1 MLWGRAGNEFSCS
14 GGFFAGGRPICASG
28 GYGPGP
34 LDTIKGKSGREGEKN
49 VYNRLIRHSGN
60 KDLFQAVSLS
70 VSALASRHPFHL
82 HAEGLRG
89 TGKTTI
95 LRAAGQILP
104 PIVRVQGCVY
114 NCHPAWPHCPEHRG
128 LDAAAIERIGR
139 EVVPCPFVEISHSA
153 KVGTVLGS
161 IDLRRLVDRSR
172 PVAALLP
179 GTILQAHRGVVF
191 IDEINRLADTS
202 PELADILLDVM
213 GTKPGRVQ
221 VEETGLPVVEMPVE
235 VTVWAASNPDEEP
248 GALAQVRKQL
258 ADRFDMAV
266 TMGRPSDY
274 RAVAAILAQRAGA
287 AADAAAAVEPWRG
300 RGDFRDVA
308 VDEGLRSMLASIYV
322 DYGLESLRAVE
333 GLETAARLAALQ
345 AGRRRVL
352 PEDVALVA
360 PAILGHRTDNATL
373 TGIMNQ
379 LQANGGREP
388 WGQPGAEPGEARE
401 AKPADKAEAGAAPSR
416 WGRWWAELKR
426 RMTMDR
432 PQQERPSGDGERKTG
447 GTGRS
452 GGIADPATTA
462 IAAPPH
468 VAVPLAELPAE
479 KYVSDGDGD
488 RRG

>member
-1 MLWGRAGNEFSCS
+1 M
-14 GGFFAGGRPICASG
+14 
-28 GYGPGP
+28 
-34 LDTIKGKSGREGEKN
+34 
-49 VYNRLIRHSGN
+49 YNRLIRHSGN

-104 PIVRVQGCVY
+104 PIVRVRDCIY
-114 NCHPAWPHCPEHRG
+114 NCHPSWPHCPEHKG
-128 LDAAAIERIGR
+128 LDAAALERIGR

-161 IDLRRLVDRSR
+161 IDLRRLVDPSR
-172 PVAALLP
+172 PMAALLP

-191 IDEINRLADTS
+191 IDEINRLADTA

-258 ADRFDMAV
+258 ADRFDMVV
-266 TMGRPSDY
+266 TMGRPSEHH
-274 RAVAAILAQRAGA
+274 AVMAILAHRAGGAAEA
-287 AADAAAAVEPWRG
+287 AAFLESW
-300 RGDFRDVA
+300 RGDFRDIA
-308 VDEGLRSMLASIYV
+308 VDEGLRGILASIYV

-345 AGRRRVL
+345 AGRSRVL
-352 PEDVALVA
+352 LQDVALVA
-360 PAILGHRTDNATL
+360 PAVLGHRTDNATL
-373 TGIMNQ
+373 AGIMNY
-379 LQANGGREP
+379 LQATGGRET
-388 WGQPGAEPGEARE
+388 WGQTDAGQGERRE
-401 AKPADKAEAGAAPSR
+401 AKPAEAVEAGQPASQ
-416 WGRWWAELKR
+416 WGRWWTELKR
-426 RMTMDR
+426 RVASGR
-432 PQQERPSGDGERKTG
+432 PQQDRSAKGDGGRDDPGERQTG
-447 GTGRS
+447 GTSGA
-452 GGIADPATTA
+452 GGIADPTRTA

-468 VAVPLAELPAE
+468 VAVPLADLPAD
-479 KYVSDGDGD
+479 KLVRGGDGD
-488 RRG
+488 QRG

>member
-1 MLWGRAGNEFSCS
+1 M
-14 GGFFAGGRPICASG
+14 
-28 GYGPGP
+28 
-34 LDTIKGKSGREGEKN
+34 
-49 VYNRLIRHSGN
+49 YNRLIRHSGN

-104 PIVRVQGCVY
+104 PIVRVRGCVY
-114 NCHPAWPHCPEHRG
+114 NCHPAWPHCPEHKG

-161 IDLRRLVDRSR
+161 IDLRRLVDHSR
-172 PVAALLP
+172 PMAALLP

-191 IDEINRLADTS
+191 IDEINRLADTA

-258 ADRFDMAV
+258 ADRFDMVV

-274 RAVAAILAQRAGA
+274 RAVMAILAQRAGA
-287 AADAAAAVEPWRG
+287 AGEVTAAAEPW
-300 RGDFRDVA
+300 RGDFRDVT
-308 VDEGLRSMLASIYV
+308 VDEGLRSVLASIYV

-345 AGRRRVL
+345 AGRRQVL

-373 TGIMNQ
+373 AGIMNH
-379 LQANGGREP
+379 LQASGGRET
-388 WGQPGAEPGEARE
+388 WIQADSAHGSARE
-401 AKPADKAEAGAAPSR
+401 AKPAETAEPGAGASR
-416 WGRWWAELKR
+416 WGQWWSDLKR
-426 RMTMDR
+426 RLTTNKAK
-432 PQQERPSGDGERKTG
+432 PEGATG
-447 GTGRS
+447 GEDRRAGGTTGT
-452 GGIADPATTA
+452 GGIADPMNTA
-462 IAAPPH
+462 IVAPPH
-468 VAVPLAELPAE
+468 VAVPLAELPKE
-479 KYVSDGDGD
+479 KYVSGGDGE